1 MTDPVVVVILGTAL
15 LLAASGDGWGRGRGV
30 LGPGRAVSDDA
41 RDGHAPAGGHGQER
55 AASAGRLVAATS
67 ATDDAESADDPVDDV
82 GVVLE
87 LLAVAT
93 GAASLPDALRVVG
106 DAVDGPTGRGL
117 VTAGAALV
125 LGAAWDEAWA
135 AAGAEAWAAAGAQG
149 RTVEDVVDGD
159 RRTSR
164 PFGSAG
170 HRDTQTQTLDL
181 VADCLRPA
189 WVQGAAPGAALRAA
203 RDRHDR
209 EADARAVEAAER
221 LAVRLVVPLGLCL
234 LPAFTLLGLVPAV
247 IALGTGL
254 L

>member
-1 MTDPVVVVILGTAL
+1 MDPAVVVILGTAL

-67 ATDDAESADDPVDDV
+67 ATDDAECADDPVDDV

-135 AAGAEAWAAAGAQG
+135 AAGAEG

-164 PFGSAG
+164 PFGTAR
-170 HRDTQTQTLDL
+170 HRATQPRILDL

>member
-1 MTDPVVVVILGTAL
+1 MDPAVVVILGTAL

-135 AAGAEAWAAAGAQG
+135 AAGAEGQ
-149 RTVEDVVDGD
+149 TVEDVVDGD

-164 PFGSAG
+164 PFGTAR
-170 HRDTQTQTLDL
+170 HRATQPRTLDL

-189 WVQGAAPGAALRAA
+189 WEQGAAPGAALRAA

>member
-1 MTDPVVVVILGTAL
+1 MDPAVLVVLGTVL

-30 LGPGRAVSDDA
+30 RGPGRAVNDGA
-41 RDGHAPAGGHGQER
+41 RDVHTLAGGPDPGR
-55 AASAGRLVAATS
+55 ASSAGRLVAATS
-67 ATDDAESADDPVDDV
+67 ATDDAESTDDPVDDV

-93 GAASLPDALRVVG
+93 GATSLPDALRVVG

-135 AAGAEAWAAAGAQG
+135 AAGAEG
-149 RTVEDVVDGD
+149 RTVEDVVDGG

-170 HRDTQTQTLDL
+170 HRATQTRTLDL

-189 WVQGAAPGAALRAA
+189 WEQGAAPGAALRAA

-234 LPAFTLLGLVPAV
+234 LPAFALLGLVPAV

>member
-1 MTDPVVVVILGTAL
+1 MTDPVVLVVMGVTL
-15 LLAASGDGWGRGRGV
+15 LLAASNGGRGRGGAV
-30 LGPGRAVSDDA
+30 LTSGRTVGDRTADA
-41 RDGHAPAGGHGQER
+41 HELTGHQGS
-55 AASAGRLVAATS
+55 AASPGRLVAAAS
-67 ATDDAESADDPVDDV
+67 ASPEPDASDGPVDDV

-93 GAASLPDALRVVG
+93 GATSLPDALRVVG
-106 DAVDGPTGRGL
+106 EAVDGPTGRGL

-135 AAGAEAWAAAGAQG
+135 AAGTEWQG
-149 RTVEDVVDGD
+149 DASEGRGS
-159 RRTSR
+159 RTSR
-164 PFGSAG
+164 SFGG
-170 HRDTQTQTLDL
+170 VRPQGTRPRTLDL

-189 WVQGAAPGAALRAA
+189 WEQGAAPGAALRAA

>member
-1 MTDPVVVVILGTAL
+1 MDPAVVVILGTAL

-93 GAASLPDALRVVG
+93 GATSLPDALRVVG

-135 AAGAEAWAAAGAQG
+135 AAGAEGQ
-149 RTVEDVVDGD
+149 TVEDVVDGD

-164 PFGSAG
+164 PFGAAR
-170 HRDTQTQTLDL
+170 HRTTPPRTLDL

>member
-1 MTDPVVVVILGTAL
+1 MDPAVVVILGTAL

-135 AAGAEAWAAAGAQG
+135 AAGAEG

-164 PFGSAG
+164 PFGTAR
-170 HRDTQTQTLDL
+170 HRATQPRTLDL

>member
-1 MTDPVVVVILGTAL
+1 MTDPAVLVVLGTAL
-15 LLAASGDGWGRGRGV
+15 LLAASGDVWGRGRGV
-30 LGPGRAVSDDA
+30 LGPGRAVNDGA
-41 RDGHAPAGGHGQER
+41 RDGHTLAGGPDPGR
-55 AASAGRLVAATS
+55 AASARRLVAATS

-93 GAASLPDALRVVG
+93 GATSLPDALRVVG

-135 AAGAEAWAAAGAQG
+135 AAGAEGKPP
-149 RTVEDVVDGD
+149 DVAVG
-159 RRTSR
+159 RRTRRSVR
-164 PFGSAG
+164 SAG
-170 HRDTQTQTLDL
+170 HSGTRPRILDL

-189 WVQGAAPGAALRAA
+189 WEQGAAPGAALRAA